1 MFKANLN
8 KYVEAFGDALKIFRC
23 RKNLTQEALSE
34 KADVDKKYLGKVERG
49 RHSVGLLVML
59 KLSIALDVNIF
70 EILTLAWEEE
80 YKAFLKL
87 QK

>member
-34 KADVDKKYLGKVERG
+34 KADVDKKYLGK
-49 RHSVGLLVML
+49 
-59 KLSIALDVNIF
+59 
-70 EILTLAWEEE
+70 
-80 YKAFLKL
+80 
-87 QK
+87 